1 VTDERPVDHDARNR
15 VRVELGTSFVLEA
28 GAGTGKTTLL
38 IERIVGLVKSGEA
51 RLDEIAAVTF
61 TENAAATMKL
71 RLREAL
77 ERLRSDL
84 AAEEAERERASRA
97 FEMLE
102 RAQVSTIHALCAAIL
117 QERPLECH
125 VAPGFRVADDG
136 ETDVLFA
143 LAWQEWLA
151 ERVLADDAL
160 LLEALD
166 QDIPLEGLSSW
177 GERTSLRGLA
187 RVLVEQRDL
196 EPLVAADTATP
207 ESWREEL
214 LQKAERA
221 RALIAD
227 VPQADVLRASLDAF
241 VGFAERSR
249 ALAGLE
255 LGTFLAR
262 LPTIR
267 KNVGFRPHWRAPG
280 AFEEAKA
287 IAEWSHQAAQ
297 TWSASLGSSLHGRL
311 VKALLGVV
319 ALYEKKKAE
328 RGMLD
333 FLDLLLKT
341 RDALRDH
348 ESVRRYFRSRFR
360 LLLIDEFQDTDPLQ
374 VEIARL
380 LSGDQPGALLV
391 VGDAKQSI
399 YRFRRADVRLFQR
412 ASQEAARKPGHAVLQ
427 LTQSFR
433 SRPAILRFVNRVFAE
448 VIRESPDA
456 EQPRYEAISPPAG
469 LDDSPAVIALRFDP
483 GFEED
488 RLLPEEARALV
499 AWISRAA
506 KGKLEVRDGQT
517 GVQRKS
523 RAGDVLVLVRRMTQL
538 RDLEEALEAA
548 DLHYTIDG
556 GKSFFGRPEVHELLA
571 ALRAIDDPSDRVA
584 LVAALRSSLFGI
596 SDRDIASYVLSGGTL
611 WLDAIDT
618 SRPGADALGPAV
630 EYLHALHRAR
640 TQLSVP
646 ALIEHLF
653 DETRVLAALTGTR
666 RGESQIANL
675 EKVVALARRA
685 SDLQA
690 LTLRGFCTLLADRIE
705 NSREEPDLPVTRPDD
720 PLTVR
725 ILSVHRAKGLEA
737 PIVALFDTADNAWS
751 GTDVIPLWDERRVA
765 IGFRRGCQP
774 PGWDALVRQEQ
785 ARATAESKRLL
796 YVACTRARDWLVV
809 PRPGA
814 SAAIGGFWRD
824 VIDRLPQTS
833 DADVKVVDFDTLE
846 LPEGGK
852 TRIDL
857 RAIAGALGPDP
868 LAERWTAERAALIA
882 RGAARPLLPLSAT
895 RLALREAPLPVSEP
909 SARGRDFG
917 ALVHRILEWIPLDE
931 PQRARPMAEALAP
944 SFGLD
949 ADAAGRAAAAVEG
962 ALGLPVIERARRA
975 PRVLRELRLWLP
987 QDELLVEG
995 IVDLVFEEDGQLVVV
1010 DYKTD
1015 RVTAEQA
1022 VQQAAHHAPQLQL
1035 YGRGLALGA
1044 SMPVKERLVLFTSIP
1059 QTVQV

>member
-1 VTDERPVDHDARNR
+1 VSKEQPVDHDARHR

-38 IERIVGLVKSGEA
+38 IERIVGLVRSGEA

-77 ERLRSDL
+77 ERLRSEAGVED
-84 AAEEAERERASRA
+84 AERERASAA
-97 FEMLE
+97 FEVLE
-102 RAQVSTIHALCAAIL
+102 RAQVSTIHALCAAML
-117 QERPLECH
+117 KERPLECG
-125 VAPGFRVADDG
+125 VSPGFRVADDG

-143 LAWQEWLA
+143 EAWQEWLS
-151 ERVLADDAL
+151 ERVLAGDGL

-187 RVLVEQRDL
+187 RVLVEERDL
-196 EPLVAADTATP
+196 TPLVAAEAATP
-207 ESWREEL
+207 LAWREEL
-214 LQKAERA
+214 LEKAA
-221 RALIAD
+221 RVRTLIAD
-227 VPQADVLRASLDAF
+227 VPQADVLRASLDAL

-255 LGTFLAR
+255 LGAFLAR
-262 LPTIR
+262 LAPIR
-267 KNVGFRPHWRAPG
+267 KNVGFRPHWRTPG
-280 AFEEAKA
+280 AFDEAKA
-287 IAEWSHQAAQ
+287 VVEWSHQAAQ
-297 TWSASLGSSLHGRL
+297 AWSASLGSSLHGRL
-311 VKALLGVV
+311 VRGLLGVV
-319 ALYEKKKAE
+319 AAYERKKAE
-328 RGMLD
+328 RGLLD

-341 RDALRDH
+341 RDALRDR

-380 LSGDQPGALLV
+380 MSGDQPGALLV

-412 ASQEAARKPGHAVLQ
+412 ASLEAARKPGHAVLQ
-427 LTQSFR
+427 LTQNFR
-433 SRPAILRFVNRVFAE
+433 SRPSILRFVNRVFGE
-448 VIRESPDA
+448 VIRESQDA
-456 EQPRYEAISPPAG
+456 EQPRYEPIAPPPG
-469 LDDSPAVIALRFDP
+469 LEDAPSVIALRFDP

-488 RLLPEEARALV
+488 RILPEEARALT
-499 AWISRAA
+499 AWIARAA
-506 KGKLEVRDGQT
+506 KGKLEVRDVLT
-517 GVQRKS
+517 GAPRPS
-523 RAGDVLVLVRRMTQL
+523 RAGDVMVLVRRLTQL
-538 RDLEEALEAA
+538 RDLEEELEKA
-548 DLHYTIDG
+548 DLHYTVDG
-556 GKSFFGRPEVHELLA
+556 GKSFFGRPEVHEVLA
-571 ALRAIDDPSDRVA
+571 TLRAIDDPSDRVA
-584 LVAALRSSLFGI
+584 LVSALRSSLFGV
-596 SDRDIASYVLSGGTL
+596 SDRDIARYALDGGTL
-611 WLDAIDT
+611 WLGTVDAGK
-618 SRPGADALGPAV
+618 PGAEALQPAF
-630 EYLHALHRAR
+630 ECLLALHRDR
-640 TQLSVP
+640 TRFSVP
-646 ALIEHLF
+646 ALIERLY
-653 DETRVLAALTGTR
+653 DETRLLAALTGTR

-737 PIVALFDTADNAWS
+737 PIVALHDTADNGWS

-785 ARATAESKRLL
+785 ARAAAESKRLL
-796 YVACTRARDWLVV
+796 YVACTRARDWLVI
-809 PRPGA
+809 PRPSA

-833 DADVKVVDFDTLE
+833 DADVKLVDFDTME
-846 LPEGGK
+846 IPEGGK

-857 RAIAGALGPDP
+857 RAIATAEGPDP
-868 LAERWTAERAALIA
+868 TADRWNKDREALIA
-882 RGAARPLLPLSAT
+882 RGATRPLRPLPAA
-895 RLALREAPLPVSEP
+895 RAAQAEAPLSVAQPT
-909 SARGRDFG
+909 ARGRDFG
-917 ALVHRILEWIPLDE
+917 SLVHYILELIPFDQ
-931 PQRARPMAEALAP
+931 PDGAAAMADALAP
-944 SFGLD
+944 KFRLD
-949 ADAAGRAAAAVEG
+949 QEAAPRAAQAVRG
-962 ALGLPVIERARRA
+962 ALALPVLERARRS
-975 PRVLRELRLWLP
+975 PRVLREVRFWFP
-987 QDELLVEG
+987 DEDTLIEG
-995 IVDLVFEEDGQLVVV
+995 IVDLAFEEDGGLVVV

-1015 RVTAEQA
+1015 GVTAEQA
-1022 VQQAAHHAPQLQL
+1022 IQQAAHHAPQLQL
-1035 YGRGLALGA
+1035 YGRGLTLGTGL
-1044 SMPVKERLVLFTSIP
+1044 PVKERLVLFTAIP